1 MSSWQN
7 KTDQHNNSII
17 ASLGTTVISES
28 FFILIY
34 KICVGKLV
42 LSVYSWGGS
51 GDRKHVKL
59 VTRKEVPLIHTVL
72 NPVLSHLVS
81 RLGTVFY

>member
-1 MSSWQN
+1 M
-7 KTDQHNNSII
+7 
-17 ASLGTTVISES
+17 
-28 FFILIY
+28 
-34 KICVGKLV
+34 GKLV